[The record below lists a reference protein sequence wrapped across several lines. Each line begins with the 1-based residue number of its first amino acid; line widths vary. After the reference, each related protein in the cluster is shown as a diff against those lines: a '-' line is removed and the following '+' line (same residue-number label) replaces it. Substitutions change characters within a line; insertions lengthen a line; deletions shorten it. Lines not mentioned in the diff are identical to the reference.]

1 MDDAA
6 PPPVVIGYDGSDP
19 ARRAVREAGALL
31 GRRRA
36 LVMTVWEPNLAYA
49 APGMGDV
56 GMGLSP
62 PVVDIAA
69 AEKATEAIQARA
81 EQVAH
86 DGAELAKSVGLQAQP
101 LAVPEAG
108 NPADAIVELARQR
121 HAAAVVIGS
130 RGLSG
135 LRARLEGSTSSGV
148 LKLSPCPV
156 LVVHDD

>member
-1 MDDAA
+1 MNDAA
-6 PPPVVIGYDGSDP
+6 PPVVIGYDGSDP
-19 ARRAVREAGALL
+19 ARRAVREAAALF
-31 GRRRA
+31 GSRRA
-36 LVMTVWEPNLAYA
+36 VVVTVWEPNLAYA
-49 APGMGDV
+49 APGMSDI
-56 GMGLSP
+56 GMGLSA

-81 EQVAH
+81 ERVAQH
-86 DGAELAKSVGLQAQP
+86 GAELAKSVGLQAEP
-101 LAVPEAG
+101 LAVSHAG
-108 NPADAIVELARQR
+108 NAADAIVELARQR
-121 HAAAVVIGS
+121 RAAAVVIGS